1 MDLDKMSEI
10 AGTGFFYARSP
21 NGETVF
27 ARMGNEGEPE
37 DMDVESFALTFGETV
52 QAEDA
57 RAEASGILEEI
68 NRQRRKNFTLAPFA
82 EQEQELRQTGGQ
94 AEMAGMLGQMMGGV

>member
-10 AGTGFFYARSP
+10 AGTGFFYTRTP
-21 NGETVF
+21 NGDTVF

-37 DMDVESFALTFGETV
+37 DMDVESFALTFGESV

-68 NRQRRKNFTLAPFA
+68 NRQRRQNYTLAPFA